1 MLGLGGGQLYTPI
14 LFWLGMD
21 FKTEVI
27 PLSLALNL
35 LTTSS
40 ASITYGLKK
49 LMDWKVALPFGV
61 AMALFAP
68 LGTFLDLH
76 LSTKPIIIIFAVFA
90 AAAAILMLSGFKP
103 KSGEISAKRRKIL
116 GLSGGSGIGFLTGLT
131 GLGGGSFVMPI
142 LYSSGMDAKFA
153 AAASA
158 FAATAGGTSGFV
170 SHMLTAA
177 EPQWSIWAANIIAV
191 TVGSQIGSRVMVAKL
206 KSKTIKMLF
215 GFVLLIVDVIIVI
228 QNFI

>member
-215 GFVLLIVDVIIVI
+215 GFVLLIVAVILLI

>member
-35 LTTSS
+35 VTTSS

-61 AMALFAP
+61 TMAIFAP
-68 LGTFLDLH
+68 FGTWLNLH
-76 LSTKPIIIIFAVFA
+76 LPTKPIIITFAVFA
-90 AAAAILMLSGFKP
+90 AAAAVLMLSGYKP
-103 KSGEISAKRRKIL
+103 KSNEITAKRRNVL

-131 GLGGGSFVMPI
+131 GLGGGAFVMPI

-153 AAASA
+153 ATASA
-158 FAATAGGTSGFV
+158 FAATSGGISGFI

-177 EPQWSIWAANIIAV
+177 EPQWSIWIANMVAV
-191 TVGSQIGSRVMVAKL
+191 AVGSQIGSRLMVAKL
-206 KSKTIKMLF
+206 KSKNIKMLF
-215 GFVLLIVDVIIVI
+215 GFVLLLVAVILLV
-228 QNFI
+228 QNFL